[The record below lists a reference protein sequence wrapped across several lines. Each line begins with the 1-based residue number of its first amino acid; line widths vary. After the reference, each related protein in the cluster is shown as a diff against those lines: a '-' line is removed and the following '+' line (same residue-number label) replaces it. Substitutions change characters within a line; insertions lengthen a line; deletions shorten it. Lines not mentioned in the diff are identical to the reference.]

1 MMYAKMAKHI
11 KSLRNCF
18 PRCPISASPPLT
30 GKWLAALCNS
40 AYPIIENRAA
50 FCQSRRSFQAKGR
63 RAFLCVPCIP
73 GGRISRSPY
82 PRNCPAVV
90 HPRTPKD
97 KKFPSPP
104 APPEGLRP
112 GGERTIMERNNVPV
126 GTKERREGR
135 GNSSAPGR
143 DEAVCLRRPRI

>member
-1 MMYAKMAKHI
+1 MYAKTAIHKQN
-11 KSLRNCF
+11 LRNCS
-18 PRCPISASPPLT
+18 PRCPISASPPFP

-40 AYPIIENRAA
+40 AYPIIESRAA
-50 FCQSRRSFQAKGR
+50 YCQSRRPFQAKGR

-73 GGRISRSPY
+73 GGRISRSHY
-82 PRNCPAVV
+82 PRNRPAVA
-90 HPRTPKD
+90 HPRTPKG
-97 KKFPSPP
+97 KKFLSPL
-104 APPEGLRP
+104 APPKDLRP